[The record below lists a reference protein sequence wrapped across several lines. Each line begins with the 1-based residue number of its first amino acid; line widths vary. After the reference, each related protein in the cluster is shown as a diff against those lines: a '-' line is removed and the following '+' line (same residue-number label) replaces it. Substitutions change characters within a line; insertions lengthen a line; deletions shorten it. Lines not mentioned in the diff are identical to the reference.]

1 MATCTKIASVAT
13 ELVASPT
20 AVALRRIAHGAMLG
34 LLCAAPAADDA
45 TSANADVATLENA
58 RSALKKGMHNKAFEK
73 FRELYRA
80 DPVAAWAHAEV
91 QEGLCVCSAK
101 LKKEKVAASACAN
114 ASDLFAAEQRAVP
127 LALALAVGEARLMAG
142 DAAAAAA
149 AFRDAVGI
157 ATRGE
162 ALRQEKEAR
171 DGLRR
176 AERQLFASF
185 SRQRGSV
192 APTSFSTKLGT
203 QVVESIAEAIE
214 ACADTA
220 GCRAVSLPL
229 LSKLKDGACCAPTK
243 VSLYNTSILQDD
255 EKLPPSRRQLTFVRD
270 SPGHAYREVA
280 GQLDKAGGWARAFPP
295 GAPGGGK
302 RLRLQRAMA
311 LCDAA
316 TKHVAGSGACAGFSV
331 QTDGAPLA
339 ADGEYRIDFRTLGGA
354 KLTPAHMSA
363 TKASAEWVSMVWVSP
378 DARAD
383 PKPKPP
389 PEKPKPKAM
398 PKNEMGGRGDAR
410 WEQTQRGARNREQD
424 FHERWSQQQRERDRQ
439 NYGGTGFNAFGG
451 PPTPPRQYQQRR
463 PTPPPPPPQSPRR
476 DYYKILNLKKG
487 ASAREVKKA
496 YHAGAK
502 KWHPDKNRQP
512 GQEARLEKA
521 ERNFK
526 LIARAYEVLSDEAQR
541 RDYDRGV
548 DVDDELY
555 KKRAA
560 AAESGGYHQA
570 TGRRKKR

>member
-1 MATCTKIASVAT
+1 
-13 ELVASPT
+13 
-20 AVALRRIAHGAMLG
+20 MLAAF
-34 LLCAAPAADDA
+34 LCASPAADDA

-280 GQLDKAGGWARAFPP
+280 GQLDKAGGCARLPP

-316 TKHVAGSGACAGFSV
+316 TSIVAGSGACAGFSV

-378 DARAD
+378 EARAD

-398 PKNEMGGRGDAR
+398 PKNEMGGKGDAR

-502 KWHPDKNRQP
+502 VAPRQEPPAGP
-512 GQEARLEKA
+512 GGAIGEGGAQLQAHRARVRGALRRSAAPRLRPRRRRRRRAVQEARRRRG
-521 ERNFK
+521 ERR
-526 LIARAYEVLSDEAQR
+526 LP
-541 RDYDRGV
+541 
-548 DVDDELY
+548 
-555 KKRAA
+555 
-560 AAESGGYHQA
+560 QA

>member
-1 MATCTKIASVAT
+1 M
-13 ELVASPT
+13 
-20 AVALRRIAHGAMLG
+20 
-34 LLCAAPAADDA
+34 
-45 TSANADVATLENA
+45 
-58 RSALKKGMHNKAFEK
+58 
-73 FRELYRA
+73 
-80 DPVAAWAHAEV
+80 
-91 QEGLCVCSAK
+91 
-101 LKKEKVAASACAN
+101 
-114 ASDLFAAEQRAVP
+114 
-127 LALALAVGEARLMAG
+127 
-142 DAAAAAA
+142 
-149 AFRDAVGI
+149 
-157 ATRGE
+157 
-162 ALRQEKEAR
+162 
-171 DGLRR
+171 
-176 AERQLFASF
+176 
-185 SRQRGSV
+185 
-192 APTSFSTKLGT
+192 
-203 QVVESIAEAIE
+203 
-214 ACADTA
+214 
-220 GCRAVSLPL
+220 
-229 LSKLKDGACCAPTK
+229 
-243 VSLYNTSILQDD
+243 
-255 EKLPPSRRQLTFVRD
+255 
-270 SPGHAYREVA
+270 
-280 GQLDKAGGWARAFPP
+280 
-295 GAPGGGK
+295 
-302 RLRLQRAMA
+302 
-311 LCDAA
+311 
-316 TKHVAGSGACAGFSV
+316 

-378 DARAD
+378 EARAD

-398 PKNEMGGRGDAR
+398 PKNEMGGKGDAR

-476 DYYKILNLKKG
+476 GYYKILNLKKG

-560 AAESGGYHQA
+560 AAERRLPPRRRAKEEAVTARGGVYRVGAQGA
-570 TGRRKKR
+570 RT